1 MLSDKQNTYCCLH
14 TNTTDTKVKK
24 KNITTKPTKTTARW
38 INTDI
43 SNKKRDHASEDGNS
57 LTISQLHHLD
67 KQIKAKLIK
76 ENQSREICDKTKEL
90 KNVKQKNV
98 KN

>member
-43 SNKKRDHASEDGNS
+43 SNKKRDHASEDGN
-57 LTISQLHHLD
+57 
-67 KQIKAKLIK
+67 
-76 ENQSREICDKTKEL
+76 
-90 KNVKQKNV
+90 
-98 KN
+98 